1 MPPAYRMLV
10 ADVDGTL
17 MARNGHVAP
26 RVREAV
32 RVALAAGTLVVLATG
47 RWFRS
52 AQPIARE
59 LGLDLPIILHN
70 GALVKDL
77 VTGEV
82 LDHCHLPRAMAEE
95 AIGLIGAYGLQPMVY
110 ENAFEGERLLAG
122 PAELDSPFTAR
133 YLATKTDH
141 LRRVPLDQL
150 RLTADPIQLA
160 VADTAER
167 ADPLIA
173 DLARGP
179 WQTVTSMTLAV
190 PEARFV
196 EVLSP
201 GCSKAQAMARLAAS
215 HGVSLAEV
223 VAVGDNYNDL
233 DMLEAAGLGVAMGN
247 APEGVRARADV
258 VVPPVEDDGLAVAIE
273 RYVLGGSA
281 RGRSSLGVAEGS
293 RG

>member
-1 MPPAYRMLV
+1 MPAYRMLV

-26 RVREAV
+26 RVRAAV
-32 RVALAAGTLVVLATG
+32 TDALAAGTLVVLATG

-82 LDHCHLPRAMAEE
+82 LDHCHLARDLAEQ
-95 AIGLIGAYGLQPMVY
+95 AIRVVRDHGLQPMVY
-110 ENAFEGERLLAG
+110 ENAFGGELLLTG

-133 YLATKTDH
+133 YLATKSEH
-141 LRRVPLDQL
+141 LRRVPLGEL
-150 RLTADPIQLA
+150 RLTDDPIQLA
-160 VADTAER
+160 VADTADR

-173 DLARGP
+173 ELARGP

-201 GCSKAQAMARLAAS
+201 GCSKARAVERLAAA
-215 HGVSLAEV
+215 HGVSMDEV
-223 VAVGDNYNDL
+223 IAVGDNYNDL
-233 DMLEAAGLGVAMGN
+233 DMIEAAGLGVAMGN
-247 APEGVRARADV
+247 APDEVRGRADV
-258 VVPPVEDDGLAVAIE
+258 VVPTVDEDGLAVAIE
-273 RYVLGGSA
+273 RYVLGEPVTA
-281 RGRSSLGVAEGS
+281 RSSLGAAEGS

>member
-1 MPPAYRMLV
+1 MPAYRMLV

-26 RVREAV
+26 RVRAAV
-32 RVALAAGTLVVLATG
+32 RAALTAGTLVVLATG
-47 RWFRS
+47 RWYRS

-82 LDHCHLPRAMAEE
+82 LDHCHLPRELAEQ
-95 AIGLIGAYGLQPMVY
+95 AIGIIRNHGMQPMVY
-110 ENAFEGERLLAG
+110 ENAFGGELLLAG

-133 YLATKTDH
+133 YLATKIEH
-141 LRRVPLDQL
+141 LRRVPLAELSLVD
-150 RLTADPIQLA
+150 DPIQLA
-160 VADTAER
+160 VADTADR
-167 ADPLIA
+167 TDPLIA
-173 DLARGP
+173 ELARGP
-179 WQTVTSMTLAV
+179 WRTVTSMTLAV

-201 GCSKAQAMARLAAS
+201 GCSKARAVARLAQA
-215 HGVSLAEV
+215 HGVPMEQV
-223 VAVGDNYNDL
+223 IAVGDNYNDL
-233 DMLEAAGLGVAMGN
+233 DMIEAAGLGVAMGN
-247 APEGVRARADV
+247 APDEVKSRADA
-258 VVPPVEDDGLAVAIE
+258 VVPTVDQDGLAVAIE
-273 RYVLGGSA
+273 SYVLGEPPT
-281 RGRSSLGVAEGS
+281 GRSSLGAAEGS

>member
-1 MPPAYRMLV
+1 MLV

-17 MARNGHVAP
+17 MARNGHVSP

-32 RVALAAGTLVVLATG
+32 RAALAEGTLVALATG
-47 RWFRS
+47 RWYRS

-82 LDHCHLPRAMAEE
+82 LDHCHLPRAMAEQ
-95 AIGLIGAYGLQPMVY
+95 AIGIIRAHGLQPMVY
-110 ENAFEGERLLAG
+110 ENAFGGELLLTG

-133 YLATKTDH
+133 YLATKTEH
-141 LRRVPLDQL
+141 LRRVPLADL
-150 RLTADPIQLA
+150 ALADDPIQLA
-160 VADTAER
+160 VADTADR

-173 DLARGP
+173 ELARGP
-179 WQTVTSMTLAV
+179 WQTVTSMTLAA

-201 GCSKAQAMARLAAS
+201 GCSKARAAARLAAA
-215 HGVSLAEV
+215 HGVAMSEV

-233 DMLEAAGLGVAMGN
+233 DLIEAAGLGVAMGN
-247 APEGVRARADV
+247 APEGVRAWADA
-258 VVPPVEDDGLAVAIE
+258 VVPTVDEDGLAVAIE
-273 RYVLGGSA
+273 RYLLGGPA
-281 RGRSSLGVAEGS
+281 RARSWLGVAEGS